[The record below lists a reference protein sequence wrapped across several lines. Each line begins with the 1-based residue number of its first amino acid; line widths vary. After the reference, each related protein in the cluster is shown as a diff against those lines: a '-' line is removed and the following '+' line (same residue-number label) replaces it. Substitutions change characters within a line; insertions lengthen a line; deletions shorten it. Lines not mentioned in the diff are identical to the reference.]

1 MLSKKRLAA
10 PAVFTCLCLCLSLL
24 FCGCEETS
32 KYPSPTKEEY
42 VNDFA
47 SVVSA
52 ADKKEMLNRGK
63 DLEDKTGAEIALIT
77 VNDTDGEEI
86 DEYALNIGNEWGV
99 GKEKEDS
106 GIVIVLSVDERNVY
120 VAIGEGLEGI
130 LPDSKTGRLLDTY
143 AIPHFSEDNFSK
155 GLTEL
160 YKALVNEVFIEY
172 GIQVEEGYVP
182 ADQLDGSASD
192 RDAGIIPVIIS
203 WVILMGLVALYIFVF
218 RRRGIIIFGGPFGG
232 FHGGFRGGGFGGG
245 SGGSFGGSFG
255 GGFGGGS
262 FGGGGAGRKF

>member
-1 MLSKKRLAA
+1 MILSKKRLLAL
-10 PAVFTCLCLCLSLL
+10 AVFTALCLSLL
-24 FCGCEETS
+24 FCGCEEKD

-47 SVVSA
+47 SVISD

-77 VNDTDGEEI
+77 VKDTDGEEI

-99 GKEKEDS
+99 GEEKNDS
-106 GIVIVLSVDERNVY
+106 GIVIVLSVDERDIY

-143 AIPHFSEDNFSK
+143 AIPYLSKDNFSK

-172 GIQVEEGYVP
+172 GIEVEEGYVP
-182 ADQLDGSASD
+182 ADQLSGASQEE
-192 RDAGIIPVIIS
+192 GPGVIKIIIS

-218 RRRGIIIFGGPFGG
+218 RKRRIIIFGSPFGG
-232 FHGGFRGGGFGGG
+232 FHGGGFHGGGGFGGG
-245 SGGSFGGSFG
+245 SGGSFG

>member
-1 MLSKKRLAA
+1 MLSKKRLSAL
-10 PAVFTCLCLCLSLL
+10 AVITAFCLCLSLL

-47 SVVSA
+47 SVVSD

-77 VNDTDGEEI
+77 VDDTNGEEI

-99 GKEKEDS
+99 GKKKEDS

-143 AIPHFSEDNFSK
+143 AIRHGSEDNFSK

-172 GIQVEEGYVP
+172 GIEVEDGYVP
-182 ADQLDGSASD
+182 ADQLDGAASD
-192 RDAGIIPVIIS
+192 QDVGVIPVIVS

-245 SGGSFGGSFG
+245 SGGSFGG
-255 GGFGGGS
+255 GFGGGS

>member
-10 PAVFTCLCLCLSLL
+10 LAVFTCLCLCLSLL

-47 SVVSA
+47 SVIND

-77 VNDTDGEEI
+77 VDDTDGEEI
-86 DEYALNIGNEWGV
+86 DEYALNIGDEWGV
-99 GKEKEDS
+99 GKKGEDN
-106 GIVIVLSVDERNVY
+106 GIVIVLSVDERDIY
-120 VAIGEGLEGI
+120 VAIGYGLEGI
-130 LPDSKTGRLLDTY
+130 LPDSKVGRLLDNY
-143 AIPHFSEDNFSK
+143 AIPHLSNDDYSK

-172 GIQVEEGYVP
+172 GIQVDEDYVP
-182 ADQLDGSASD
+182 ADQLNEASALEDDVSPI
-192 RDAGIIPVIIS
+192 AVIIA
-203 WVILMGLVALYIFVF
+203 WVILIALITLYTFIF

-232 FHGGFRGGGFGGG
+232 PRGGGFGGGGFGGG
-245 SGGSFGGSFG
+245 SGGSFGG
-255 GGFGGGS
+255 GFGGGG
-262 FGGGGAGRKF
+262 FGGGGAGRRF